1 MAYRSIRTIALPA
14 LALASAT
21 LLAACASGPR
31 TPSTWQG
38 ARTHMTAMDKNDD
51 GVLAREEINP
61 ELALYQEF
69 DRYDVDGSGVI
80 EQDEFYQYINDREGQ
95 N

>member
-1 MAYRSIRTIALPA
+1 MATRSIRPLALSA
-14 LALASAT
+14 LALATAA

-38 ARTHMTAMDKNDD
+38 ARTHMTAMDKNSD
-51 GVLAREEINP
+51 GKLAREEINP

-69 DRYDVDGSGVI
+69 DRYDVDDSGFI
-80 EQDEFYQYINDREGQ
+80 EQDEFYKYINDREGQ

>member
-14 LALASAT
+14 LALASAA

-31 TPSTWQG
+31 SPSTWSG
-38 ARTHMTAMDKNDD
+38 ARTHMNAMDKNDD
-51 GVLAREEINP
+51 GVLAIDEINP

-69 DRYDVDGSGVI
+69 DRYDVDNSGFI
-80 EQDEFYQYINDREGQ
+80 EQDEFYEYVKDREGQ
-95 N
+95 D